1 MHSQPLVSVIIP
13 VYNAADFLPYQ
24 LEALAAQLN
33 APPFEVIVADN
44 GSTDHI
50 KKVIDDF
57 QKKLNISLIDASHKK
72 GQSFA
77 RNLAVFKASTNYIL
91 ACDADDVVSPNWV
104 SSLSQYVLDEDCI
117 VTTPLL
123 PFYPHL
129 GESPETAPESRKTRE
144 MLLGLNE
151 FPFAQGGSAAYRR
164 SSFIEVGGFDE
175 SFRGGSEDIDL
186 SWRITDSG
194 RNLYFCDKACLYYRA
209 RENEGNTFLQVYRY
223 ARENVLLWKRC
234 KSRGKLINSVS
245 FKIAVIRALAIP
257 YLYIRN
263 RNFED
268 FANYGGRLGALSGNI
283 KYRLLQ
289 KNNSPQLIW
298 DSIPGAKKS

>member
-234 KSRGKLINSVS
+234 KRDR
-245 FKIAVIRALAIP
+245 RAHV
-257 YLYIRN
+257 
-263 RNFED
+263 
-268 FANYGGRLGALSGNI
+268 
-283 KYRLLQ
+283 
-289 KNNSPQLIW
+289 
-298 DSIPGAKKS
+298 

>member
-129 GESPETAPESRKTRE
+129 GESPETAPESRKTRK

-234 KSRGKLINSVS
+234 KSRDKLINSVS

-283 KYRLLQ
+283 KYRILQ

-298 DSIPGAKKS
+298 DSIPEAKKS

>member
-298 DSIPGAKKS
+298 DSIPEAKES

>member
-77 RNLAVFKASTNYIL
+77 RNLAVLKASTNYIL

-129 GESPETAPESRKTRE
+129 GESPETAPESRKTRK

-298 DSIPGAKKS
+298 DSIPEAKKS

>member
-13 VYNAADFLPYQ
+13 AYNAADFLPYQ
-24 LEALAAQLN
+24 LEALATQLN

-50 KKVIDDF
+50 KKVIDNF

-151 FPFAQGGSAAYRR
+151 FPFAHGCSAAYRR

-194 RNLYFCDKACLYYRA
+194 RNLYFCDKTYLYYRA
-209 RENEGNTFLQVYRY
+209 RENKGNTFLQVYRY

-245 FKIAVIRALAIP
+245 FKIAVTRALAIP
-257 YLYIRN
+257 YLYIRY

-268 FANYGGRLGALSGNI
+268 FANYGGRLGALAGNI
-283 KYRLLQ
+283 EYRLLQ
-289 KNNSPQLIW
+289 KNHSPQLIW
-298 DSIPGAKKS
+298 DSISEAKNS